1 MGAVQQV
8 ITLPL
13 AERDNAKIHNCFLLL
28 CICILCISLAACGS
42 QADTT
47 TDMPSTSEK
56 EQETEAYTPSSAVST
71 NATEEISDES
81 GAETKAL
88 EEGAAVENPTQ
99 IVNDM
104 DEWEMVDIPVSSVPR
119 EARYIGATENGF
131 YYWMDEAGKWR
142 YYFYSWDG
150 EINCVFDEGIKEEYY
165 YSADMMTDC
174 SLLLTIQY
182 AEGVTTYQ
190 VYEDGTVEEILTQ
203 TSQPVPERYCVN
215 EYIYFTQY
223 DILEDGSETGKALRF
238 DRNTGELE
246 VLYQTEYKDGNG
258 KEVYGI
264 GGTDQEVFLA
274 VREYRDYYQTNQLDY
289 YVVKLDPDTKTILSQ
304 TKEQYGTLYITG
316 SGNRVLIAENSAAEA
331 LRESGKVYMWE
342 DSLASPVAIPGMS
355 ASERVNWSMLSG
367 NRIIMKSG
375 YKGYI
380 WDLET
385 DTIHQIDLRELNAI
399 NATGMSTQGFSG
411 LVLQEDELYWREMRL
426 K

>member
-1 MGAVQQV
+1 MVKRNRLQF
-8 ITLPL
+8 IST
-13 AERDNAKIHNCFLLL
+13 
-28 CICILCISLAACGS
+28 CILCVSLAACGS
-42 QADTT
+42 QVDTT
-47 TDMPSTSEK
+47 TDKPSTSVM
-56 EQETEAYTPSSAVST
+56 EQETEACTPFPAVST

-81 GAETKAL
+81 GAETKTL
-88 EEGAAVENPTQ
+88 EESAAVENPTQ

-104 DEWEMVDIPVSSVPR
+104 EEWEMVDIPVDPVPR

-142 YYFYSWDG
+142 YYFYSWNG
-150 EINCVFDEGIKEEYY
+150 EINCVFDEGIKGEYY

-203 TSQPVPERYCVN
+203 TNRPLPERYCVN

-223 DILEDGSETGKALRF
+223 DTLEDGSETGKVLRF
-238 DRNTGELE
+238 DRNTRELE

-258 KEVYGI
+258 KEVYRI

-274 VREYRDYYQTNQLDY
+274 VREYRDYYQTGQLDY
-289 YVVKLDPDTKTILSQ
+289 YVVKIDPDTKTILSQ
-304 TKEQYGTLYITG
+304 TEEQYGTLYITG
-316 SGNRVLIAENSAAEA
+316 SGNRVLIAENSATES

-342 DSLASPVAIPGMS
+342 DSLVSPVAIPGMS
-355 ASERVNWSMLSG
+355 ASESVNWSMLSG

-385 DTIHQIDLRELNAI
+385 DIIHKIDLRELNAI

-411 LVLQEDELYWREMRL
+411 LVLREDGLYWREMRL